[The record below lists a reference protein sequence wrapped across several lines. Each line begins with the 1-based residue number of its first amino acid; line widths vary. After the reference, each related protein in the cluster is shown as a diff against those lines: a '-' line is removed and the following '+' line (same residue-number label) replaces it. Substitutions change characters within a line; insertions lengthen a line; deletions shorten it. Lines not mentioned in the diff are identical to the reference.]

1 MHIAT
6 RAKRCE
12 TSRAIRRVAT
22 ICTYVHMVATL
33 IYLDLPFILVL
44 HLDAYFS
51 FLLITHA
58 TSPAWCR
65 SGNHTFSRLQLPLRI
80 QLLLSSPFLR
90 FFEWFLRS
98 TFTDSVCF
106 LFLRWNM
113 ISSSHDAL
121 ASLLSI
127 SPFFFLHLI
136 FVLLN
141 EIGIGTLEMIFDI
154 KIWELKRYWL
164 QNTFNIIIGILL
176 HLLLNL

>member
-1 MHIAT
+1 MERTQKTNFVNSYLEFSSQFVNEEFLIASSCDYFHSQNLLAKLCWKNRDTLYMHIAT

-90 FFEWFLRS
+90 FFE
-98 TFTDSVCF
+98 
-106 LFLRWNM
+106 
-113 ISSSHDAL
+113 
-121 ASLLSI
+121 
-127 SPFFFLHLI
+127 
-136 FVLLN
+136 
-141 EIGIGTLEMIFDI
+141 
-154 KIWELKRYWL
+154 
-164 QNTFNIIIGILL
+164 
-176 HLLLNL
+176 